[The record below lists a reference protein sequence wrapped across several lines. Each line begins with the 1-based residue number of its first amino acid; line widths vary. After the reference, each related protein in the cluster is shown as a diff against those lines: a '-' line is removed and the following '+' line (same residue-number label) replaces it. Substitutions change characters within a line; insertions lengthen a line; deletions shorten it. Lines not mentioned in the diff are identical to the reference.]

1 VRLSANERATK
12 GQETMIAPTNVTAFH
27 DIRKSASLTHVFGKR
42 AWSECTALV
51 LHQTACHLGE
61 RPARWRTVGAHIG
74 VTRGGQILYI
84 HDFTRKVVSANGFNN
99 RGISIECDGLY
110 EGVAGDP
117 STLWDDPS
125 TPHREQGQ
133 TPTPELIEAARAAV
147 RWACAV
153 VSANGGTVS
162 RLVAHRQSSANR
174 RNDPGSALWQAVA
187 MPMMEELGLSDGGPG
202 FRIGGGREIPREWD
216 PSRTGKY

>member
-1 VRLSANERATK
+1 V
-12 GQETMIAPTNVTAFH
+12 IAPTNVTAFH
-27 DIRKSASLTHVFGKR
+27 DLRKSASLTHVFGR
-42 AWSECTALV
+42 REWSDVRGITI
-51 LHQTACHLGE
+51 HQTAC
-61 RPARWRTVGAHIG
+61 VIG
-74 VTRGGQILYI
+74 VTRGGQIMWL
-84 HDFTRKVVSANGFNN
+84 HSFDKLVVHGNGFNTQCI
-99 RGISIECDGLY
+99 GVELDGLY

-147 RWACAV
+147 RWAVAV
-153 VSANGGTVS
+153 VAANGGTVS
-162 RLVAHRQSSANR
+162 KLVAHRQSSANR

-187 MPMMEELGLSDGGPG
+187 LPMMEELGLSDGGPG